1 MTACVTDEHRYS
13 TGYVLKFDDIRTQT
27 GIISISSFKSSGK
40 FTCQKEGLYL
50 ISSWVFSDTNF
61 ATFGVYRSSKKLAQG
76 YITFDS
82 DDNTSAGT
90 GTAVI
95 SVELQVAD
103 TVYVK
108 TENDMRAFDGMR
120 SCLTIVKLK

>member
-1 MTACVTDEHRYS
+1 MTACVTNQRTYS
-13 TGYVLKFDDIRTQT
+13 TGNVLKFDDIRTQT
-27 GIISISSFKSSGK
+27 GIINISSFKSSGK

-50 ISSWVFSDTNF
+50 ISSWVVSDTDY
-61 ATFGVYRSSKKLAQG
+61 ATFGVYRSSNKLAQV

-82 DDNTSAGT
+82 RDSSAGT
-90 GTAVI
+90 GTAVV

-108 TENDMRAFDGMR
+108 TENDMRTFSDMR